1 MRTIDLRVV
10 GAAPSGHALTIE
22 RESADAHAAT
32 VDQHIDSSAPGQ
44 DIGDGC

>member
-10 GAAPSGHALTIE
+10 GAAPIGHALAAE

-32 VDQHIDSSAPGQ
+32 VDHLSGSFAPGQ
-44 DIGDGC
+44 DTDDGC